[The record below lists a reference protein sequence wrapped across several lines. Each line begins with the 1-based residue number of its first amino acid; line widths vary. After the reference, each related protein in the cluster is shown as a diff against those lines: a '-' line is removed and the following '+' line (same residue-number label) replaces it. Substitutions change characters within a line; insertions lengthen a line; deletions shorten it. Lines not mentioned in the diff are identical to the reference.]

1 MDLVIAGWQT
11 INTDRSIKPT
21 TSLAVAGGLIRD
33 ENDMCKLAFSMNLG
47 SYAITRV
54 ELRGAIMGLTVPWEN
69 GFHEVELQMDS
80 RAAMSILP

>member
-1 MDLVIAGWQT
+1 
-11 INTDRSIKPT
+11 
-21 TSLAVAGGLIRD
+21 
-33 ENDMCKLAFSMNLG
+33 MCKLAFSMNLG